1 MNDENARLVIK
12 QASGVPTIPVS
23 LDPRNGDWLETDIF
37 EGEFYQDLDSGKM
50 YNRNSVGI
58 TDANGELPTTLYKA
72 KISQTGV
79 IAPTEDNLFQNDLSG
94 TWNYSAVGIYTLD
107 TIGFFTDID
116 KVFLI
121 IQNNN
126 ATPYFFN
133 WTIATNSLTL
143 NVRNAA
149 GVLTNGAITGASIEI
164 QEYL

>member
-79 IAPTEDNLFQNDLSG
+79 LAPTEDNFFQNDLAG

-116 KVFLI
+116 KVFLL

-133 WTIATNSLTL
+133 YTVGTNSLTL